1 VRQSNGYIIMYAT
14 MLTVVCG
21 VLLAVAS
28 EGLKPLQQANVEL
41 DEKRS
46 ILSSVFTLQKGDDV
60 AAIYEK
66 RVKAYVVDAQGKV
79 VEGKKAE
86 EVDIVEEYKKPA
98 DQRLLP
104 VYEIVSE
111 NDPNTIDSYVLPV
124 YGYGLWDNI
133 WGFVALDKD
142 LNTVKGVRYEHAGET
157 PGLGAR
163 IATEEVQQRYVG
175 KKISDGSQIIAVQ
188 MMKGEGNDYSD
199 SPHKV
204 DGLSGATITAKG
216 LNNMLTEYLKA
227 YENFI
232 KSKTSNNQAVNLK

>member
-1 VRQSNGYIIMYAT
+1 MYAT
-14 MLTVVCG
+14 ILTVVCG

-46 ILSSVFTLQKGDDV
+46 ILSTVFTLQKGDDI
-60 AAIYEK
+60 AAIYDK
-66 RVKAYVVDAQGKV
+66 RIKSYVVSADGKV
-79 VEGKKAE
+79 VNGKAAE
-86 EVDIVEEYKKPA
+86 DIDVVQEYKKPV
-98 DQRLLP
+98 DQRQLP
-104 VYEIVSE
+104 VYEVVSE
-111 NDPNTIDSYVLPV
+111 NDTTKTEYYVLPL

-133 WGFVALDKD
+133 WGFIALEGD

-163 IATEEVQQRYVG
+163 ISTEEVQQRYVG
-175 KKISDGSQIIAVQ
+175 KKISDGSEIVAVQ
-188 MMKGEGNDYSD
+188 MMKGEGNDYSN

-204 DGLSGATITAKG
+204 DGMSGATITGKG

-227 YENFI
+227 YNNYF
-232 KSKTSNNQAVNLK
+232 KTKSNNAQAVNLNN

>member
-1 VRQSNGYIIMYAT
+1 MYAT
-14 MLTVVCG
+14 ILTVVCG

-46 ILSSVFTLQKGDDV
+46 ILSSVFTLEKGDDV

-66 RVKAYVVDAQGKV
+66 RVKSYVVNAQGTI
-79 VEGKKAE
+79 VEGKRAE
-86 EVDIVEEYKKPA
+86 EIDVLGEYKKPV
-98 DQRLLP
+98 DQRQLP
-104 VYEIVSE
+104 VYEILSE
-111 NDPNTIDSYVLPV
+111 NDPNTTDSYVLPV
-124 YGYGLWDNI
+124 YGYGLWNNI

-175 KKISDGSQIIAVQ
+175 KKIADGSQIVAVQ

-199 SPHKV
+199 NPHKV
-204 DGLSGATITAKG
+204 DGMSGATITAKG

-227 YENFI
+227 YESFI
-232 KSKTSNNQAVNLK
+232 KSKSNNAQAVNLK

>member
-1 VRQSNGYIIMYAT
+1 MYAT
-14 MLTVVCG
+14 ILTVVCG

-46 ILSSVFTLQKGDDV
+46 ILSSVFTLNKNDDV

-66 RVKAYVVDAQGKV
+66 RVKAYVVDAKGNV
-79 VEGKKAE
+79 VEGKQPE
-86 EVDIVEEYKKPA
+86 EVDVVEEYKKPV

-104 VYEIVSE
+104 VYEIISE
-111 NDPNTIDSYVLPV
+111 NDPNATDSFVLPV

-142 LNTVKGVRYEHAGET
+142 LTTVKGVRYEHAGET

-175 KKISDGSQIIAVQ
+175 KKITDGSQIIAVQ
-188 MMKGEGNDYSD
+188 MMKGEGNDYSN

-204 DGLSGATITAKG
+204 DGMSGATITAKG
-216 LNNMLTEYLKA
+216 LNNMLSEYLKA
-227 YENFI
+227 YESFI
-232 KSKTSNNQAVNLK
+232 KSKSTNKQAVNLTN